1 MLMSS
6 NSNWP
11 FRSSLN
17 DTFLSFTFDMFSML
31 FHKTKMW
38 VYVIYKSFHS
48 VFYWHFTQFSDCS
61 VWVCK
66 CYKTHF
72 RDSTDKRVE
81 LVTVT
86 CSLWGVFGQAL
97 THSDLPDQTFF
108 FFFYILIISS
118 IQQKKRRNTAYHIYK
133 TSSKS
138 KISTCNQLTH

>member
-1 MLMSS
+1 MPS

-17 DTFLSFTFDMFSML
+17 DTFLSFTFDVFSML

-61 VWVCK
+61 DWVCK

-72 RDSTDKRVE
+72 RDSTDKSLSPKE
-81 LVTVT
+81 LSWLL
-86 CSLWGVFGQAL
+86 SLAL
-97 THSDLPDQTFF
+97 YGGCLAKHWHILTFQIRL
-108 FFFYILIISS
+108 FFYILIISS